1 MNEALIVS
9 QVILWVVVLA
19 LGIAVLALARQV
31 GVLYE
36 RVAPAGALAMNASL
50 KVGSRVPTMRVQTL
64 AGTSLEVG
72 AASERARL
80 MFFLSPDCPVCKKLL
95 PVLRSVARDERKAVE
110 LILASDGEIAEHR
123 EFVRKEH
130 LEPYSYVLS
139 ETLGRTFGVSKL
151 PYAVLLKEDGT
162 IASFGIVN
170 SREHLESLIEAKER
184 GVASIQEYMS
194 QAHDGHRHAQG
205 ANDHAKGVARAIS

>member
-1 MNEALIVS
+1 MNEALVVS

-50 KVGSRVPTMRVQTL
+50 KVGSRAPTLRVQTL
-64 AGTSLEVG
+64 AGTSLDIG
-72 AASERARL
+72 ASSERARL
-80 MFFLSPDCPVCKKLL
+80 MFFLSPDCPVCKTLL
-95 PVLRSVARDERKAVE
+95 PVLRSVARDERKSVE
-110 LILASDGEIAEHR
+110 LILASDGEIAEHQA
-123 EFVRKEH
+123 FVRNEH
-130 LEPYSYVLS
+130 LEPYAYVLS

-184 GVASIQEYMS
+184 GVASIQDYMS
-194 QAHDGHRHAQG
+194 QAHDGHRHAQD
-205 ANDHAKGVARAIS
+205 ANNRAKGVVRAIS